1 MIMNKVALITGASK
15 GIGAAT
21 AIMFAQNGYDVIINY
36 CSSAESAILLEKSLK
51 ENGFSALSYMADV
64 SKSNDVKRMVNDVI
78 ERYGKIDV
86 LINNAGIA
94 QQKLFTDITDEDWE
108 RMVSINLTGT
118 FNCCR
123 AVIPHMVSRKSGSI
137 INTSSIWGMTGA
149 SCEVHYSAVKAGIIG
164 MTKALAK
171 ELGPS
176 GIRVNCVAPGVINTR
191 MNANLSVA
199 DLEGLADETPLGRL
213 GTTNEVASTSLFL
226 ASNAAEFITG
236 QVISPNGGFVI

>member
-1 MIMNKVALITGASK
+1 MANTVLITGASK

-21 AIMFAQNGYDVIINY
+21 AILFAENGYNVVINY
-36 CSSAESAILLEKSLK
+36 NSSAESAILLEKSLNN
-51 ENGFSALSYMADV
+51 NGYSAWSYMADV
-64 SKSNDVKRMVNDVI
+64 SKSNEANRMVNDVI
-78 ERYGKIDV
+78 KKYGKIDG

-94 QQKLFTDITDEDWE
+94 QQRLFTDITDNDWE
-108 RMVSINLTGT
+108 KMIATNLTGT

-123 AVIPHMVSRKSGSI
+123 AVVPSMVNRKSGCI

-164 MTKALAK
+164 LTKALAK

-176 GIRVNCVAPGVINTR
+176 GIRVNCVAPGVIGTR
-191 MNANLSVA
+191 MNSSLSVDA
-199 DLEGLADETPLGRL
+199 LVGLADDTPLGRI
-213 GTTNEVASTSLFL
+213 GKPQEVASTSLFL
-226 ASNAAEFITG
+226 ASRDAEFITG